1 MYEIDEKCPR
11 DVHVGSPLDMAAKK
25 GHLKIFKL
33 IQSYWWI
40 NANSI
45 ISRWRFKTEIYQAN
59 NYLILTLTLIRW
71 KWIKVHK
78 KCLLFSLLNKT
89 VSLWKI
95 IYQCNIFLSSCT
107 VFLYFPNRKK
117 WYYCSCKTRTTKL
130 DGPHSEGTCQ
140 IWITESRPNS
150 WDPNYTRG
158 VDILDHNFLSSK
170 NLG

>member
-1 MYEIDEKCPR
+1 MYEIDPLHI
-11 DVHVGSPLDMAAKK
+11 VHVGSPLDMAAKK

-45 ISRWRFKTEIYQAN
+45 ISRWRFKTEIFQAN

-117 WYYCSCKTRTTKL
+117 WYYCSCKIKKRFKSQFFVIFWKKTKKHNYL
-130 DGPHSEGTCQ
+130 AQ
-140 IWITESRPNS
+140 IRSTQ
-150 WDPNYTRG
+150 
-158 VDILDHNFLSSK
+158 
-170 NLG
+170 NLLKYHAD